1 VYSGCCGLKPID
13 EVLGTLLD
21 SVHVGIVVIDSDNC
35 IIFFNR
41 MAGEML
47 GQDAEGRIGTSILL
61 CHPERAE
68 PGVLKMIEQMKNGEL
83 KDYEGWVNFAGRMLY
98 EYIYPLWDD
107 DGNYSGAVAELH
119 DAVEKAEYL
128 KSQGD
133 WMAPEMHGLGE
144 SAPRSPR

>member
-1 VYSGCCGLKPID
+1 MKLSGKN
-13 EVLGTLLD
+13 LGALLEI
-21 SVHVGIVVIDSDNC
+21 VHVGVVVIDSDNR
-35 IIFFNR
+35 IVVFNR

-47 GQDAEGRIGTSILL
+47 GQDAESRIGTSILL

-68 PGVLKMIEQMKNGEL
+68 PGVLMMIGQMKSGEL
-83 KDYEGWVNFAGRMLY
+83 QEYEGWVNFAGRILY

-119 DAVEKAEYL
+119 EATEKAEYL

-133 WMAPEMHGLGE
+133 WKAPEMHGLGE
-144 SAPRSPR
+144 SAPRSTHPETAS